1 MNRGFIN
8 NNLLE
13 LLEELRIRM
22 HMDMT
27 EELGIPRLDPLFI
40 DELDL
45 SPILNEFVYLS
56 RTIKNLF
63 L

>member
-1 MNRGFIN
+1 MSSGFIK

-27 EELGIPRLDPLFI
+27 EELGISRLDPFFI
-40 DELDL
+40 EELDFEPIWDEL
-45 SPILNEFVYLS
+45 V
-56 RTIKNLF
+56 
-63 L
+63 